1 MPDNL
6 ARKTLAD
13 WRREKGYTQM
23 RLAAAIGV
31 NLATISNLENGR
43 NRPTFDTVTKLTRE
57 LGIISDQIIWPAEV
71 RRFPSKANRGKEE
84 RPAA

>member
-1 MPDNL
+1 MPDL
-6 ARKTLAD
+6 PRKTLAE
-13 WRREKGYTQM
+13 WRKEKGYTQM
-23 RLAAAIGV
+23 SLAARIGV

-43 NRPTFDTVTKLTRE
+43 NRPTFDTVMKLTNA

-84 RPAA
+84 LPAA